1 MGWRIQK
8 WPAMFYSS
16 VTRLQPV
23 TENLRIE
30 TVHKIAIKYVNDE
43 IKLPL
48 IILDTQSKFSGHL
61 ILAFDSLIWGFCR
74 FNITDRILHG
84 NKTWYLDLCRLPV
97 TMIDVLYVHV
107 YCTRFGK
114 VFTTNCILNKILS
127 IAWLNRKE
135 IEFHSIEKKLNFTVT
150 VMTFLCILV
159 HVLVSLTLVRMIFY
173 PGQRTI

>member
-8 WPAMFYSS
+8 WPAMFHWS
-16 VTRLQPV
+16 VTRLQLV

-84 NKTWYLDLCRLPV
+84 NKTWYLDLCRFTV
-97 TMIDVLYVHV
+97 TMIDVLYV
-107 YCTRFGK
+107 YCTGYRK
-114 VFTTNCILNKILS
+114 VFTTKCILNKILS
-127 IAWLNRKE
+127 ITWLNRKE

-150 VMTFLCILV
+150 FMTFLCFLV
-159 HVLVSLTLVRMIFY
+159 HVLVSLTLVS

>member
-1 MGWRIQK
+1 MKDNGFIYGLADTK
-8 WPAMFYSS
+8 VTGYVSLS
-16 VTRLQPV
+16 VTRLQLV

-84 NKTWYLDLCRLPV
+84 NKT
-97 TMIDVLYVHV
+97 
-107 YCTRFGK
+107 
-114 VFTTNCILNKILS
+114 
-127 IAWLNRKE
+127 
-135 IEFHSIEKKLNFTVT
+135 
-150 VMTFLCILV
+150 
-159 HVLVSLTLVRMIFY
+159 
-173 PGQRTI
+173 

>member
-1 MGWRIQK
+1 
-8 WPAMFYSS
+8 MFHSL
-16 VTRLQPV
+16 VTRLQLV

-84 NKTWYLDLCRLPV
+84 NKTRYLDLCHLTV
-97 TMIDVLYVHV
+97 TMIDVLYV
-107 YCTRFGK
+107 YCTGYRK
-114 VFTTNCILNKILS
+114 VFTTKCILNKILS
-127 IAWLNRKE
+127 INTWLNGKE

-150 VMTFLCILV
+150 FMTFLCFLV
-159 HVLVSLTLVRMIFY
+159 HVLVSLTLVRMIF
-173 PGQRTI
+173 

>member
-16 VTRLQPV
+16 VTRLQLV

-107 YCTRFGK
+107 YCTGYRK
-114 VFTTNCILNKILS
+114 VFTTK
-127 IAWLNRKE
+127 
-135 IEFHSIEKKLNFTVT
+135 
-150 VMTFLCILV
+150 CILV
-159 HVLVSLTLVRMIFY
+159 HVLVSLTLVSMIF
-173 PGQRTI
+173 

>member
-8 WPAMFYSS
+8 WPAMFHSL
-16 VTRLQPV
+16 VTRLQLV

-84 NKTWYLDLCRLPV
+84 NKTWYLDLCRFTV
-97 TMIDVLYVHV
+97 TMIDMYV
-107 YCTRFGK
+107 YCTGYRK
-114 VFTTNCILNKILS
+114 VFTTKCILN
-127 IAWLNRKE
+127 
-135 IEFHSIEKKLNFTVT
+135 
-150 VMTFLCILV
+150 
-159 HVLVSLTLVRMIFY
+159 HVLVSLTLVRMIF
-173 PGQRTI
+173 